1 MKKLISREE
10 KESNGFIRAYGYCY
24 SATVEESKLKEQ
36 AIRDYCMENRYSI
49 EKIYSDVGSDNRL
62 NDVLY
67 AEIMKCKPKIL
78 IVPSVS
84 DMQCDGLELSYRSY
98 LIAQRGF
105 KIIYMDGTPMDEIAS
120 YFALRESE
128 IRVRRMDAGKDRKA
142 KAGLAP
148 NGRNPY
154 GYYMVDGKLYMD
166 KYEAFVVRFM
176 FYRRAQG
183 CSYYMI
189 AKELNQRNFLN
200 RNNSTFYPKSVQNVE
215 RRKRFYQGYFT
226 YHGEEI
232 KGKHTPILTE
242 SDECLWGEEFEKRV
256 LSEEEEAKLQ
266 RLMDKTGRS
275 VGRPPKVKPFI
286 VLEDRPKEKAKKRKI
301 QG

>member
-1 MKKLISREE
+1 MKKVISREE

-24 SATVEESKLKEQ
+24 SATMEESKLKEQ

-49 EKIYSDVGSDNRL
+49 EKIYSDVGSDKRL

-176 FYRRAQG
+176 FY
-183 CSYYMI
+183 
-189 AKELNQRNFLN
+189 
-200 RNNSTFYPKSVQNVE
+200 
-215 RRKRFYQGYFT
+215 QGYFT

-266 RLMDKTGRS
+266 RLMDRTGRS